1 MNTNLKLLLV
11 IVSMSFSPVT
21 QSDAIG
27 SGELQYVGSA
37 SSKPARGRQVYLFD
51 DGTVERSMAK
61 RMSMHTPWHAVRQ
74 FRQSTFAMHVQA
86 LEAQCTTVNSS
97 DEAT

>member
-27 SGELQYVGSA
+27 SGD
-37 SSKPARGRQVYLFD
+37 PARGRQVYLFD

-97 DEAT
+97 HEAT

>member
-37 SSKPARGRQVYLFD
+37 SSKQARGRQVYVFASAI
-51 DGTVERSMAK
+51 TVG
-61 RMSMHTPWHAVRQ
+61 Q
-74 FRQSTFAMHVQA
+74 GFAEKNGRPACPLQVSVLSRDFKVLQ
-86 LEAQCTTVNSS
+86 
-97 DEAT
+97 